1 MDGFSGV
8 AAALSL
14 AIQLASTVQS
24 IRQLLRSVENA
35 PKELTS
41 VMEQLDLLHQILSHL
56 KDFMQG
62 QTSPGHP
69 PISYTL
75 VTGALK
81 TCEKRVRMIE
91 DLVKPLTAKVVR
103 IPRLQKALSSMR
115 LVLKKE
121 DIQRSQ
127 VQVGGAIQV
136 LQLALFT
143 DQYAT
148 PKFLIRVD

>member
-14 AIQLASTVQS
+14 AIQLANTVQS
-24 IRQLLRSVENA
+24 IRQFLRNVENA
-35 PKELTS
+35 PKELAS
-41 VMEQLDLLHQILSHL
+41 VMEQLDLLHQILSYL
-56 KDFMQG
+56 KDFMQW
-62 QTSPGHP
+62 QTSLEHP
-69 PISYTL
+69 PTSYIL
-75 VTGALK
+75 VTGALQN
-81 TCEKRVRMIE
+81 CEKRVRTVE

-103 IPRLQKALSSMR
+103 IPWLQKALGSMR

-121 DIQRSQ
+121 DIQTSQ
-127 VQVGGAIQV
+127 VQVAGAIQV

-148 PKFLIRVD
+148 PKL